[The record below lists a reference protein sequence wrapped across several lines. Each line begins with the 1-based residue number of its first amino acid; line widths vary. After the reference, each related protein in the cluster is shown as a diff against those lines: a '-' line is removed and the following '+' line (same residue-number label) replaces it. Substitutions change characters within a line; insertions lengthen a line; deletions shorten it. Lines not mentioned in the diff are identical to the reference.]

1 MNKKE
6 VQQRVSQFG
15 KKLALSKFSWDEKAL
30 IFSSTEDNLVIDFA
44 RVNGVT
50 IISGNYSTQKVG
62 YNSTQKAGY
71 NSTQTDANSFALF
84 SKSESIIKR
93 APYGIDGYVKNGI
106 YSETG
111 KPAIIADG
119 ILSHIIKKKGNV
131 YKVRNH
137 KDDFE
142 SYLIEIDGIYSHGKT
157 LKEAKESYKYKI
169 ANRDTSKYNDFT
181 LATKLT
187 ETEAIQMYRTIT
199 GSCEGGTKYFVENLK
214 DKPKNITVEGL
225 IELTKGQYNHSLLV
239 EFFNK

>member
-15 KKLALSKFSWDEKAL
+15 KKLELNKFSWDEKTL
-30 IFSSTEDNLVIDFA
+30 VFSSTENNLVIDFA
-44 RVNGVT
+44 GVNGVT
-50 IISGNYSTQKVG
+50 IISGNNSVQIAG
-62 YNSTQKAGY
+62 NNSTQIAGN
-71 NSTQTDANSFALF
+71 NSTQTDAISFAIF
-84 SKSESIIKR
+84 SKEPSTIQITPYDINGYIK
-93 APYGIDGYVKNGI
+93 DGI

-131 YKVRNH
+131 YKVKNH

-169 ANRDTSKYNDFT
+169 ADRDTSKYNDFT

-214 DKPKNITVEGL
+214 NKPKNITVEGL
-225 IELTKGQYNHSLLV
+225 IELTKGQYNHNLLV
-239 EFFNK
+239 DFFNK